1 MPLRFFQKGLSL
13 LLKKQTN
20 ILSAA
25 LVLMATVILSQV
37 LGLFR
42 QRLLAGIFGAS
53 DTLGVYLVSSKL
65 PDFLFQLIIAGAL
78 SSAFIP
84 VFADLLHKG
93 RENDANKMASTLML
107 MGFAFFGVVSVILFI
122 FAPIFL

>member
-1 MPLRFFQKGLSL
+1 MPLRFFQKGLSI

-25 LVLMATVILSQV
+25 LVLMITVIFSQV
-37 LGLFR
+37 LGLVR
-42 QRLLAGIFGAS
+42 MRLLAGIFGAT
-53 DTLGVYLVSSKL
+53 DTLGVYFVSSKL

-84 VFADLLHKG
+84 VFAELLHKG
-93 RENDANKMASTLML
+93 KEDDANKMASTLML
-107 MGFAFFGVVSVILFI
+107 IGFIFFGIVSLIL
-122 FAPIFL
+122 